1 GLNHRNAPVE
11 LLERMAVPGPSL
23 PKALHALVAREHLA
37 EAVLRAHDIPVLRK
51 GPEAGIFGHGFA
63 GVTAGGVELLV
74 PEDRVADAH
83 ALLTAP
89 ETA

>member
-1 GLNHRNAPVE
+1 MMSPQHWQR
-11 LLERMAVPGPSL
+11 
-23 PKALHALVAREHLA
+23 VANFGAAYEADLA